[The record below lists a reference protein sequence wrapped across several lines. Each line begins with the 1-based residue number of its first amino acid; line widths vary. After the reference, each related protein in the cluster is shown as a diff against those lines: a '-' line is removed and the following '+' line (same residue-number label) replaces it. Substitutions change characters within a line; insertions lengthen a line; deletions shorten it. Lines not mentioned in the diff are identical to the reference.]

1 MDSKNSIFDD
11 FIFSEQPI
19 AKEIDGA
26 NKIKFL
32 LLDLCFKRAIFSHA
46 FIFDAS
52 LNLAAVDALI
62 EPVINGFWFYA
73 LHKVCAEVL
82 GKITLTI
89 VYTIGHIF
97 IATMCAVIIF
107 SATVNLAAID
117 AFVEPIINAFW
128 FYFLHSFYGAYSQKR
143 EVSYE

>member
-1 MDSKNSIFDD
+1 MIYTIGHIWIAILCAASIFDA
-11 FIFSEQPI
+11 P
-19 AKEIDGA
+19 
-26 NKIKFL
+26 
-32 LLDLCFKRAIFSHA
+32 
-46 FIFDAS
+46 
-52 LNLAAVDALI
+52 LNLAAIDAFI

-73 LHKVCAEVL
+73 LHKVFAEIL
-82 GKITLTI
+82 GKITLTV

-128 FYFLHSFYGAYSQKR
+128 FYFLHSFYRAYSQKR